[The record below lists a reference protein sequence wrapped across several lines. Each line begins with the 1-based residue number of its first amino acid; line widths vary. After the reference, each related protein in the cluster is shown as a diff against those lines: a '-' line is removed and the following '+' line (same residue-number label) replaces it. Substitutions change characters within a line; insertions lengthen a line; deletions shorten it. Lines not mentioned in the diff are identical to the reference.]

1 MINTEAAIAIAQ
13 EAENRRSEIE
23 ENRIIPTDIMNK
35 VKDAGLIKLWA
46 TKECGGAQAS
56 VNDLSLLV
64 QKIAYHNGSLA
75 WVIGVTECASLLTGY
90 LSPEMSDTLFND
102 KRAMIGGYAAP
113 SGQATPS
120 GDNLIVSG
128 HWTWGSGIKHCTHIV
143 GGVFVVPPDGQP
155 YTALVFFQP
164 DEIEYIDNW
173 HVLGLKGT
181 NSIDYKAKQAT
192 IPRNRWVKFPIS
204 KALHSDPL
212 YQFSYLGA
220 LSISV
225 ASVAIGLAN
234 RAFQEAI
241 TITQTKKSFGM
252 GKELSKKPEIQQEM
266 GRIQGVYLS
275 ANALMESTIRTVES
289 AISQGKS
296 TTELKAQIRL
306 TSCHATQLCAEV
318 VRSVYQLAGGSA
330 IWQGKK
336 IEELMRDIN
345 VVTQHGMV
353 STGNYRTAGAVA
365 MGQKVPD
372 ILL

>member
-1 MINTEAAIAIAQ
+1 MLHEPIIEYEYEQLRINTQQA
-13 EAENRRSEIE
+13 NGCNEI
-23 ENRIIPTDIMNK
+23 K
-35 VKDAGLIKLWA
+35 
-46 TKECGGAQAS
+46 
-56 VNDLSLLV
+56 
-64 QKIAYHNGSLA
+64 
-75 WVIGVTECASLLTGY
+75 
-90 LSPEMSDTLFND
+90 
-102 KRAMIGGYAAP
+102 
-113 SGQATPS
+113 
-120 GDNLIVSG
+120 
-128 HWTWGSGIKHCTHIV
+128 
-143 GGVFVVPPDGQP
+143 
-155 YTALVFFQP
+155 
-164 DEIEYIDNW
+164 YIDNW

-181 NSIDYKAKQAT
+181 NSIDYKAKQVT

-204 KALHSDPL
+204 KAIHSDPL

-234 RAFQEAI
+234 RAFQEA
-241 TITQTKKSFGM
+241 TTFTQTKKSFGM
-252 GKELSKKPEIQQEM
+252 GKELSKKPEIQLEM

-275 ANALMESTIRTVES
+275 ANALMESTIRTAES

-296 TTELKAQIRL
+296 TTEIKAQIRL

-353 STGNYRTAGAVA
+353 SNGNYRTAGAVA